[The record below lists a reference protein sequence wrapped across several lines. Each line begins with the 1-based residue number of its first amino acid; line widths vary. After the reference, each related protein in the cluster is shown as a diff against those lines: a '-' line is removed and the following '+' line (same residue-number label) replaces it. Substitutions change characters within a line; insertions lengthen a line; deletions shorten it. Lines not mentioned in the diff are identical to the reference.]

1 KLIMHVINHIQADIY
16 QQNTPLTTCRP
27 REENEPRPR
36 QLTVAED
43 RVKLQANVA
52 RFQRAPLYNNV
63 RSAPIKDDRI
73 RRDVNK
79 PEANGGSSVSGKTF
93 ATAVKNNFNHIN
105 VEKDDSPTIVLDDEC
120 ITDRD
125 LSKSLLGR
133 VKVFSSLPNLKV
145 ALNNEGFVDMKVKY
159 MGELWVLM
167 EFNSVK
173 SKDLFCDNVGVWSW
187 FAELVPARIDFNPE
201 GRILWVE
208 VEGVPFKFWSQRTFY
223 KIAAKWGELLEM
235 DDPDENC
242 YHSRRLCVY
251 TKVHSNVFENFKL
264 TFQEDKEAD
273 NGDMEDVPD
282 TVFVNST
289 RQKENGSEDPF
300 GIYSILNRNTMRKND
315 NGDVGTLSYP
325 SGFTSNDD
333 VDLGNEV
340 NEENCDV
347 DEGNK
352 GERSGESGQTMGYNM
367 GNVVLM
373 GDFNEVRYK
382 SDRFGSTF
390 NVQGAIEFNYFI
402 NDADLEEVPLGGSM
416 FTWCHKSGLKMSK
429 LDRFFISNSLFNSS
443 PHTSAITLERYLSD
457 HRPILL
463 RETNYDYGPIPF
475 WFFHHWFELDGF
487 NKFVIDSWNVV
498 PGDVSNGMLNLV
510 YKLKYLKVRIREWI
524 KDYRRKCNGAMDRY
538 KEELRVLDEAVDK
551 GQGSDLIVNKRV
563 EIINNIFR
571 LEHLH
576 SMDMAQK
583 AKPRDVKREFFSHF
597 RDRFAKSPDQRILIN
612 MEFPNSISSE
622 QQADLE
628 RLVSR
633 EELKT
638 AVWNCGTDKSPGP
651 DGFTFGFYRQFWST
665 IENDVFDVVNH
676 FFSCGDIPKGCNSS
690 FIVLVGVLGVI
701 VSKVQSAFIAD
712 RQILD
717 GPFILNEVIQ
727 WCKSKKKQSLIFKVD
742 FEKAYD
748 SVRWD
753 FLDDVLKKFG
763 FRTKWCNWIHTC
775 LKSSRG
781 SILINGSPTEEFQC
795 FRGLKQGDPL
805 SPFLFILVMESLH
818 LSFQR
823 VVEAGLFTSLF
834 LSKSLK
840 FSHMFYADDAI
851 FVGQWSDE
859 NINTLVRVLDCFH
872 RASGLKIN
880 MNKSKIMGIHMEGN
894 KVEQAVAKLGCL
906 ILTLPFSYLG
916 TKVGGSMSRIQ
927 AWKEVWTRSRLVY
940 QVPSKVLHELESLRG
955 HFFNGHEAGSNKA
968 SWVKWD
974 SVLVDK
980 DRGLGV
986 KVIQAIHGDDGNVS
1000 MKNKFVVNSCWSYI
1014 IKEVRLLADLG
1025 VDMFEFL
1032 KLRLGNGERIK
1043 FWSDS
1048 WFSGGV
1054 LKDICPQ
1061 GAEMAQFQVFHE
1073 VIKTVKLV
1081 PMEDRWVWNLDN
1093 SSLFTV
1099 SSLRK
1104 KIDAKR
1110 LARVAEATR
1119 WIKFVL
1125 IKVNVLAWKVM
1136 IDALP
1141 TRLNISHRGIG
1152 IPSLSCP
1159 ICDCGV
1165 ESTDHLFFR
1174 CTLVKQLG
1182 HKVLTW
1188 WNLPVAEFDS
1198 YIAWKSWLSSI
1209 RVSSKIKLVL
1219 EEVWSVMWW
1228 FVWNHRNKIL
1238 FDVTPP
1244 RSRCYLT

>member
-1 KLIMHVINHIQADIY
+1 MGKFNSKKDDVNRISNSIYVTNFPKTCSAKDLFNACKQYGHVVDAFIPTKRSKEGKRFGFVQFINIFNVDRLV
-16 QQNTPLTTCRP
+16 NNLC
-27 REENEPRPR
+27 
-36 QLTVAED
+36 TVWID

-52 RFQRAPLYNNV
+52 RFQRVPLHNNV
-63 RSAPIKDDRI
+63 RSALIKDDRI
-73 RRDVNK
+73 RRDVNNSQ
-79 PEANGGSSVSGKTF
+79 ANGGSSVFGKTF
-93 ATAVKNNFNHIN
+93 ATVVKNNFNHIN

-120 ITDRD
+120 VIDRD

-133 VKVFSSLPNLKV
+133 VKVFSSLTNLKV

-173 SKDLFCDNVGVWSW
+173 SEDLFCDNVVVRSC
-187 FAELVPARIDFNPE
+187 FAELVPACIDFNPK

-251 TKVHSNVFENFKL
+251 TKVHSNVFEYFKL
-264 TFQEDKEAD
+264 TFQGKVFWIRAKEVSGWVPELLEDLDEEELSENESLIGNNKSLEEDKEAD

-289 RQKENGSEDPF
+289 GQKENKSEDPF

-315 NGDVGTLSYP
+315 NGDAGTPSYP
-325 SGFTSNDD
+325 PSFTLNDD

-352 GERSGESGQTMGYNM
+352 GEQRGSFLSLMEEVVKVGQTMGYNIEGVWK

-373 GDFNEVRYK
+373 GDINEVRYK
-382 SDRFGSTF
+382 SDRFGSNF
-390 NVQGAIEFNYFI
+390 NVQGAGEFNYFI
-402 NDADLEEVPLGGSM
+402 NDVDLEEVPLGGSM

-443 PHTSAITLERYLSD
+443 PHISAITLERYLSD
-457 HRPILL
+457 HQPILL
-463 RETNYDYGPIPF
+463 WETNYDYGPIRF
-475 WFFHHWFELDGF
+475 RFFHHWFELDGF

-524 KDYRRKCNGAMDRY
+524 KDYRSKCNGAMDRY
-538 KEELRVLDEAVDK
+538 KEEIRVLDEAVDK
-551 GQGSDLIVNKRV
+551 GQGSNLIANKRV

-583 AKPRDVKREFFSHF
+583 AKVKWAIKGDKNSRFFHGMLNKKRDQTSIWGIMVDGVWIEQPRDVKREFFSYF

-612 MEFPNSISSE
+612 MEFSNSISSE

-633 EELKT
+633 EELKM
-638 AVWNCGTDKSPGP
+638 AMWNCGTDKSPGP
-651 DGFTFGFYRQFWST
+651 DGFTFGFYRYFWST
-665 IENDVFDVVNH
+665 IKNDVFDAVNH

-690 FIVLVGVLGVI
+690 FIALIPKVPAANLVKDFRPISLIGSVYKIIAKILSDRLVGVLRDI
-701 VSKVQSAFIAD
+701 VSEVQSAFIAD

-727 WCKSKKKQSLIFKVD
+727 WCKRRNGVIGYRRASNRLEGQ
-742 FEKAYD
+742 
-748 SVRWD
+748 
-753 FLDDVLKKFG
+753 FLLMVVL
-763 FRTKWCNWIHTC
+763 
-775 LKSSRG
+775 LKSS
-781 SILINGSPTEEFQC
+781 SAL
-795 FRGLKQGDPL
+795 
-805 SPFLFILVMESLH
+805 
-818 LSFQR
+818 
-823 VVEAGLFTSLF
+823 EAGLFTGIF
-834 LSKSLK
+834 LSKYLK

-859 NINTLVRVLDCFH
+859 NINTLVCVLDCFH

-880 MNKSKIMGIHMEGN
+880 MSKSKIMGIHVEGN
-894 KVEQAVAKLGCL
+894 KVKQATTKLGCL

-927 AWKEVWTRSRLVY
+927 AWKEVVDKVKARLSRWKIKTLSIGRRLTLLKSVLGSLPIFHMSIFK
-940 QVPSKVLHELESLRG
+940 VPSKVLHELESLRG

-980 DRGLGV
+980 DKGGLGV
-986 KVIQAIHGDDGNVS
+986 SSLYDLNRSLMLKWIWRFYSQQSLLWVKAIHGDDGNVS

-1014 IKEVRLLADLG
+1014 TKEVRLLADRG

-1032 KLRLGNGERIK
+1032 KLRLEPP
-1043 FWSDS
+1043 
-1048 WFSGGV
+1048 
-1054 LKDICPQ
+1054 LH
-1061 GAEMAQFQVFHE
+1061 QVTTTAKHARQPPLHRP
-1073 VIKTVKLV
+1073 ITTVQTTTT
-1081 PMEDRWVWNLDN
+1081 P
-1093 SSLFTV
+1093 SSPSAPGTLLL
-1099 SSLRK
+1099 SL
-1104 KIDAKR
+1104 
-1110 LARVAEATR
+1110 
-1119 WIKFVL
+1119 
-1125 IKVNVLAWKVM
+1125 
-1136 IDALP
+1136 
-1141 TRLNISHRGIG
+1141 IG
-1152 IPSLSCP
+1152 
-1159 ICDCGV
+1159 
-1165 ESTDHLFFR
+1165 
-1174 CTLVKQLG
+1174 
-1182 HKVLTW
+1182 
-1188 WNLPVAEFDS
+1188 S
-1198 YIAWKSWLSSI
+1198 Y
-1209 RVSSKIKLVL
+1209 
-1219 EEVWSVMWW
+1219 
-1228 FVWNHRNKIL
+1228 
-1238 FDVTPP
+1238 
-1244 RSRCYLT
+1244 